1 MMRLEWMLASL
12 LLLAVAGCND
22 PPTSTS
28 AQPASPKAAAIV
40 AAPTAAPERTMEK
53 APPLADSP
61 ASLRPVQ
68 RAFECFNSDIDLDER
83 LAITDEDPEYADYAV
98 PADLK
103 VFGLKPVHIGRS
115 SGLGARFDASVETLL
130 AAFKQRHPD
139 VKVKKWDAGNYSL
152 ELSDGPPSGILRQ
165 DDGTLVSCGG

>member
-1 MMRLEWMLASL
+1 MRLEWMSASL
-12 LLLAVAGCND
+12 LMLAIAGCND
-22 PPTSTS
+22 APASTP
-28 AQPASPKAAAIV
+28 AQPASPKPPAVV
-40 AAPTAAPERTMEK
+40 AVQTAAPEPATQK
-53 APPLADSP
+53 TPPLADSP

-115 SGLGARFDASVETLL
+115 SGLGARFDAPVETLL

-139 VKVKKWDAGNYSL
+139 VKVKKWDPGNYSL